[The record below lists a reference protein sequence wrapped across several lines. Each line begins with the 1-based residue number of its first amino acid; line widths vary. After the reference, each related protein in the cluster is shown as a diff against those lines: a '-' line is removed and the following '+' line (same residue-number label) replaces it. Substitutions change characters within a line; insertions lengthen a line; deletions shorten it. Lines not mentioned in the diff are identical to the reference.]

1 MSAARNGAI
10 VRELRSLVA
19 QGALTPLQFEKI
31 AERYPTGRWDLVALV
46 RWFTLLGAVSM
57 GAGVCIIAP
66 KLLDVNLLIDAAL
79 GLAAVGLPLGG
90 RYLTRSRSLARTGAA
105 LELLGAFALQGLV
118 IALAIQHPTG
128 SKNWPGLVGVCAVLT
143 LGMAYALG
151 NRLILVLALVNAF
164 TFFGGETGYAS
175 EWGMDWN
182 GLDYPSRFLLL
193 GLVTLGL
200 AFVHA
205 RYLPGALQG
214 FARIYAHLGLL
225 TVHLSLWVLSLSGF
239 SHSHDLFDWN
249 GTDGQRLAF
258 SVGWAAISVGSIVG
272 GARYGFK
279 LARGYGLTFLILDL
293 FTFYFQFLV
302 VHSTQI
308 WYLHLLI
315 AGGSLVALGL
325 QLERNRS
332 ESKRAASPPPADA
345 PD

>member
-1 MSAARNGAI
+1 LSASRNGAI

-19 QGALTPLQFEKI
+19 QDLLRPSELEKI
-31 AERYPTGRWDLVALV
+31 AERYPTDRWDLVALV
-46 RWFTLLGAVSM
+46 RWFTILGAVSM
-57 GAGVCIIAP
+57 GAGLCILAP
-66 KLLDVNLLIDAAL
+66 KLVDVNLLIDVTL
-79 GLAAVGLPLGG
+79 GLAAVGLPVGG
-90 RYLTRSRSLARTGAA
+90 RYLTRTRSLAKTGAA

-118 IALAIQHPTG
+118 TALAIQHSTG
-128 SKNWPGLVGVCAVLT
+128 SKNWPALVGVCAVLT
-143 LGMAYALG
+143 LRMAYALG
-151 NRLILVLALVNAF
+151 NRLILILALVNGF

-175 EWGMDWN
+175 DWGMDWN
-182 GLDYPSRFLLL
+182 GLDYPTRFLGV
-193 GLVTLGL
+193 GLATLGL

-205 RYLPGALQG
+205 RFLKGPLQG
-214 FARIYAHLGLL
+214 FSRVYAHLGLL
-225 TVHLSLWVLSLSGF
+225 TVNLSLWVLAVSGF
-239 SHSHDLFDWN
+239 SNGHDLFEWN

-258 SVGWAAISVGSIVG
+258 SIAWAAICIGSIVG

-302 VHSTQI
+302 VHSTEI

-332 ESKRAASPPPADA
+332 KHS
-345 PD
+345 